1 MDLLEQ
7 QRAKAKEYLKLCDEE
22 KDIDTHLF
30 LYDYE
35 RLKKEQEEN
44 ERQYTIV
51 SGDLEETKKTYEK
64 IKEKNGKLQE
74 QTQAVTDSLEAKES
88 EKEELRRK
96 KEEKDNEILIL
107 SHKAESNTLLIT
119 HYEDLEKQSLEEK
132 EKKIE
137 EVGQLKKTITEKG
150 QEIEQGQ
157 KALDTLEESI
167 VVKRKEQESC
177 EKRISGEN
185 DRLFSI
191 MNSSS
196 DTKEK
201 LSRYAA
207 MEEQLEIRNAEY
219 NSRYISFNSELKE
232 YNETA
237 EKLQNSSLR
246 QNERLKNRKNGTKSL
261 KRKERLF
268 RRRSRIIRMRWET

>member
-1 MDLLEQ
+1 MRQ
-7 QRAKAKEYLKLCDEE
+7 
-22 KDIDTHLF
+22 
-30 LYDYE
+30 
-35 RLKKEQEEN
+35 KK
-44 ERQYTIV
+44 
-51 SGDLEETKKTYEK
+51 
-64 IKEKNGKLQE
+64 
-74 QTQAVTDSLEAKES
+74 S

-96 KEEKDNEILIL
+96 KEEKDNEILIF

-237 EKLQNSSLR
+237 EKLQKQQSEAERAVKEQEERYQELEEKGTSLQKEGAR
-246 QNERLKNRKNGTKSL
+246 NYQDEMGNLNQETRTKSHMRHLSIFQKDTMDISVDSPYYGTKGC
-261 KRKERLF
+261 K
-268 RRRSRIIRMRWET
+268 SRHNRCGC